1 MKEYKSSAGFYIE
14 VIRMSKPLVAI
25 VGRPNVGKS
34 TLINGLA
41 QRRVSI
47 VEDIPGVTR
56 DRIYCD
62 VKWLDKE
69 FTLIDTGGIEFRNE
83 ADQMVDGIRQQ
94 AQLAIEEADVII
106 FVVDARSGVTHD
118 DETIAAMLRRTG
130 KPVVLAVNKV
140 DSEKQE
146 MEIFD
151 FYALGLGDPLGIS
164 AVNHL
169 SFGDLL
175 DRVTETF
182 PAADVREEDAPIR
195 AAIIGRPNVGKS
207 TLVNALLG
215 YERSLVADEW
225 GTTRDAVDSLWKYNG
240 REFILVDTAGMRRK
254 GKISDT
260 LEKYSVI
267 RSIRAIDN
275 CDVAVLVLDAKDQVT
290 EQDKRIAGYVHEA
303 GKGLII
309 LVNKWDSI
317 EKDNNTMVH
326 YTEDIRKALPFA
338 QYAPV
343 LYGSALTKQRI
354 YKLADLLFFVA
365 DQHSMRI
372 STSILNDL
380 LDDAKMVNPPPAH
393 AGRVAKIYYMT
404 EVGIRPPT
412 FVLFANDANLIH
424 FSYVRFLENRLRES
438 FGFEG
443 SPIRIVVRSKK
454 DGDDV

>member
-1 MKEYKSSAGFYIE
+1 
-14 VIRMSKPLVAI
+14 MSKPLVAI

-62 VKWLDKE
+62 VRWLDRE

-83 ADQMVDGIRQQ
+83 KDQMVDGIRQQ
-94 AQLAIEEADVII
+94 AQLAIEEADVILMVTDGRTGI
-106 FVVDARSGVTHD
+106 THD

-130 KPVVLAVNKV
+130 KPVILAVNKV
-140 DSEKQE
+140 DSESQE
-146 MEIFD
+146 MDVYE
-151 FYALGLGDPLGIS
+151 FYKLGLGDPIGVS

-169 SFGDLL
+169 AFGDLL
-175 DRVTETF
+175 DRVTEGF
-182 PAADVREEDAPIR
+182 PPVTERSDSDPIR

-207 TLVNALLG
+207 TLINSLLG
-215 YERSLVADEW
+215 FERSLVADEW
-225 GTTRDAVDSLWKYNG
+225 GTTRDAVDSLWKYQG
-240 REFILVDTAGMRRK
+240 KEFILVDTAGMRKK

-260 LEKYSVI
+260 LEKYSTI

-275 CDVAVLVLDAKDQVT
+275 CDVAVLVLDARDMVT
-290 EQDKRIAGYVHEA
+290 EQDKKIAGYVHEA
-303 GKGLII
+303 GKGLIL
-309 LVNKWDSI
+309 LVNKWDAV

-343 LYGSALTKQRI
+343 LFGSALTKQRI
-354 YKLADLLFFVA
+354 HKLADLLFFVA

-372 STSILNDL
+372 STSVLNDL

-404 EVGIRPPT
+404 DVGIRPPT

-424 FSYVRFLENRLRES
+424 FSYVRFIENRLRES

-443 SPIRIVVRSKK
+443 TPIRIVVRSKK
-454 DGDDV
+454 DGDDL

>member
-1 MKEYKSSAGFYIE
+1 
-14 VIRMSKPLVAI
+14 MSKPLVAI

-41 QRRVSI
+41 QKRVSI

-62 VKWLDKE
+62 VRWLDRE

-83 ADQMVDGIRQQ
+83 ADQISDGIRMQ

-106 FVVDARSGVTHD
+106 FVTDVRSGVTHD
-118 DETIAAMLRRTG
+118 DEIIAAMLRRVG

-140 DSEKQE
+140 DSANQE
-146 MEIFD
+146 MDMYE
-151 FYALGLGDPLGIS
+151 FYSLGLGDPIGIS
-164 AVNHL
+164 AVNRL

-175 DRVTETF
+175 DEVTKDF
-182 PAADVREEDAPIR
+182 PPLEERSDDAPIR

-207 TLVNALLG
+207 TLINALLG

-225 GTTRDAVDSLWKYNG
+225 GTTRDAVDSLWKYQG
-240 REFILVDTAGMRRK
+240 REFVLVDTAGMRRK
-254 GKISDT
+254 GKISDN

-267 RSIRAIDN
+267 RSIRSIDN
-275 CDVAVLVLDAKDQVT
+275 CDVAVLVLDARDMVT
-290 EQDKRIAGYVHEA
+290 EQDKKIAGYVHEA
-303 GKGLII
+303 GKGLIL
-309 LVNKWDSI
+309 LVNKWDAV

-343 LYGSALTKQRI
+343 LFGSALTKQRI
-354 YKLADLLFFVA
+354 HRLADLLFFVA

-372 STSILNDL
+372 STSVLNEL
-380 LDDAKMVNPPPAH
+380 LDDAKRTNPPPSH

-424 FSYVRFLENRLRES
+424 FSYVRYIENRLRES

-443 SPIRIVVRSKK
+443 SPIRIVVRSRK
-454 DGDDV
+454 DGDEL

>member
-1 MKEYKSSAGFYIE
+1 
-14 VIRMSKPLVAI
+14 MSKPLVAI

-41 QRRVSI
+41 QKRVSI

-62 VKWLDKE
+62 VRWLDRE
-69 FTLIDTGGIEFRNE
+69 FTLIDTGGIEFRDE
-83 ADQMVDGIRQQ
+83 PDQISDGIRMQ
-94 AQLAIEEADVII
+94 AQLAVEEADVII
-106 FVVDARSGVTHD
+106 FVTDVRSGVTHD
-118 DETIAAMLRRTG
+118 DEIIAAMLRRVG

-140 DSEKQE
+140 DSANQE
-146 MEIFD
+146 MDVYE
-151 FYALGLGDPLGIS
+151 FYSLGLGEPIGIS
-164 AVNHL
+164 AVNRL

-175 DRVTETF
+175 DTVTKDFPSVTERG
-182 PAADVREEDAPIR
+182 DDAPIR

-207 TLVNALLG
+207 TLINALLG

-225 GTTRDAVDSLWKYNG
+225 GTTRDAVDSVWRYGG
-240 REFILVDTAGMRRK
+240 REFVLVDTAGMRRK

-267 RSIRAIDN
+267 RSIRSIDN
-275 CDVAVLVLDAKDQVT
+275 CDVAVLVLDAQDMVT
-290 EQDKRIAGYVHEA
+290 EQDKKIAGYVHEA
-303 GKGLII
+303 GKGLIL
-309 LVNKWDSI
+309 LVNKWDAV

-343 LYGSALTKQRI
+343 LFGSARTKQRI
-354 YKLADLLFFVA
+354 HRLAEMLFFVA
-365 DQHSMRI
+365 EQHSMRI
-372 STSILNDL
+372 ATSVLNDL
-380 LDDAKMVNPPPAH
+380 LDDAKMTNPPPSH

-424 FSYVRFLENRLRES
+424 FSYVRYMENRLRES

-443 SPIRIVVRSKK
+443 SPIRIIVRSRK
-454 DGDDV
+454 DGEEG

>member
-1 MKEYKSSAGFYIE
+1 
-14 VIRMSKPLVAI
+14 MSKPLVAI

-62 VKWLDKE
+62 VRWLDKE

-94 AQLAIEEADVII
+94 AQLAIEEADVIV
-106 FVVDARSGVTHD
+106 FVTDARSGVTHD
-118 DETIAAMLRRTG
+118 DEVIAGMLRRVG

-140 DSEKQE
+140 DSANQE
-146 MEIFD
+146 MDVYE
-151 FYALGLGDPLGIS
+151 FYSLGLGDPLGIS

-175 DRVTETF
+175 DRVTADF
-182 PAADVREEDAPIR
+182 PPMQDRSENDPIR

-207 TLVNALLG
+207 TLINALLG

-225 GTTRDAVDSLWKYNG
+225 GTTRDAVDSVWKYQG

-254 GKISDT
+254 GKILDT
-260 LEKYSVI
+260 LEKYSAI

-290 EQDKRIAGYVHEA
+290 EQDKKIAGYVHEA

-309 LVNKWDSI
+309 LVNKWDAV

-343 LYGSALTKQRI
+343 LFGSALTKQRI
-354 YKLADLLFFVA
+354 HKLGDLLFYVA

-372 STSILNDL
+372 STSVLNDL

-393 AGRVAKIYYMT
+393 SGRVAKIYYMT

-412 FVLFANDANLIH
+412 FVLFANDADLIH
-424 FSYVRFLENRLRES
+424 FSYVRFIENRLRES

-443 SPIRIVVRSKK
+443 TPIRIVVRSKK
-454 DGDDV
+454 DGDDL

>member
-1 MKEYKSSAGFYIE
+1 
-14 VIRMSKPLVAI
+14 MSKPLVAI

-62 VKWLDKE
+62 VRWLDRE

-83 ADQMVDGIRQQ
+83 SDQMVDGIRQQ
-94 AQLAIEEADVII
+94 AQLAIEESDVII
-106 FVVDARSGVTHD
+106 FVTDARSGVTHD
-118 DETIAAMLRRTG
+118 DEVIAGMLRRVG
-130 KPVVLAVNKV
+130 KPVILAVNKV
-140 DSEKQE
+140 DSANQE
-146 MEIFD
+146 MDVYE
-151 FYALGLGDPLGIS
+151 FYSLGLGEPIGIS

-175 DRVTETF
+175 DRVTEGF
-182 PAADVREEDAPIR
+182 PSVTERSENDPIR

-207 TLVNALLG
+207 TLINALLG

-225 GTTRDAVDSLWKYNG
+225 GTTRDAVDSVWKYQG
-240 REFILVDTAGMRRK
+240 KEFILVDTAGMRRK

-275 CDVAVLVLDAKDQVT
+275 CDVAVLVIDARDMIT
-290 EQDKRIAGYVHEA
+290 EQDKKIAGYVHEA

-309 LVNKWDSI
+309 LVNKWDAV

-326 YTEDIRKALPFA
+326 YTEDTRKALPFA

-343 LYGSALTKQRI
+343 LFGSALTKQRI
-354 YKLADLLFFVA
+354 HKLADLLFYVA

-372 STSILNDL
+372 STSVLNDL

-424 FSYVRFLENRLRES
+424 FSYVRFIENRLRES

-443 SPIRIVVRSKK
+443 SPIRIIVRSKK
-454 DGDDV
+454 DGDDL